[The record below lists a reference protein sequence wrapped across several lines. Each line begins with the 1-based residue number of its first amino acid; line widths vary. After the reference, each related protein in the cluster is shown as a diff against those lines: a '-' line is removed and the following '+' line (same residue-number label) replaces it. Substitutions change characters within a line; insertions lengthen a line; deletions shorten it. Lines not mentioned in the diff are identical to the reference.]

1 LRSRT
6 WPVLALGFG
15 SLVVLIGLLGF
26 TALRHGHRIYNEI
39 QTIYETHRQS
49 EKTLYDIRAG
59 ISVGGICVRDY
70 LLDPSHLTAPMY
82 GQQFSEARDSAMR
95 SLAELEKRSG
105 PEDADVR
112 KRLRAEVDAYW
123 DLLAPVFDWTPQ
135 QKYLLAYAF
144 LRRQVLPRRDAVLS
158 IAREIRTLNDNN
170 FNRQRA
176 RVAQQQ
182 REFDGALRRMMLIS
196 LALGILV
203 AAVSMVRITRLEL
216 RTEEQQRLSEA
227 AERQLRR
234 LSQQL
239 VQAQEDERR
248 SMARELHDEVGQTLT
263 ALRMDLGN
271 LPPSAGADADLFHT
285 RLTETKQL
293 AEQALRTVRDLAMGL
308 RPSMLDDLGLGPALE
323 WQAREFSRRT
333 GVPVTV
339 QADGILDELP
349 ESHRTCVYRVVQEAL
364 TNCARHASA
373 KNIRVNLHGRPN
385 WLALTVEDDGVGF
398 NPQESRGK
406 GIGLI
411 GIRER
416 VGELGGSVEFF
427 SQPGKG
433 TIVRAE
439 LPLQEASEA

>member
-1 LRSRT
+1 MRSRT

-15 SLVVLIGLLGF
+15 TLVVLIGLLGY
-26 TALRHGHRIYNEI
+26 TALRHGQRIYNEI
-39 QTIYETHRQS
+39 QTIHETHRQG
-49 EKTLYDIRAG
+49 EKTLYDVRAG
-59 ISVGGICVRDY
+59 ISLGGIFVRDY

-82 GQQFSEARDSAMR
+82 SQQFSGARESTRR
-95 SLAELEKRSG
+95 SMADLEKYTG
-105 PEDADVR
+105 PEDADLR

-135 QKYLLAYAF
+135 QKYLFAYRF
-144 LRRQVLPRRDAVLS
+144 LRQQVLPRREAVLE

-176 RVAQQQ
+176 RVALQQ
-182 REFDGALRRMMLIS
+182 REFAGTLKRMMLIS

-203 AAVSMVRITRLEL
+203 AGVSMVQITRLEL
-216 RTEEQQRLSEA
+216 RTEEQQRLTEV

-248 SMARELHDEVGQTLT
+248 SMARELHDQVGQMLT
-263 ALRMDLGN
+263 ALRMELGN
-271 LPPSAGADADLFHT
+271 LQQAAGADSGLFRT

-293 AEQALRTVRDLAMGL
+293 AEQALRTVRDLSMGL

-339 QADGILDELP
+339 QADGTVDLLP
-349 ESHRTCVYRVVQEAL
+349 ESYRTCIYRVVQEAL

-373 KNIRVNLHGRPN
+373 KSIRVNLHGRPN
-385 WLALTVEDDGVGF
+385 WLALTVEDDGGGF
-398 NPQESRGK
+398 LPEESRGR

-416 VGELGGSVEFF
+416 VGELGGSVEIF

-433 TIVRAE
+433 TLIRAE
-439 LPLQEASEA
+439 LPLQEARQA